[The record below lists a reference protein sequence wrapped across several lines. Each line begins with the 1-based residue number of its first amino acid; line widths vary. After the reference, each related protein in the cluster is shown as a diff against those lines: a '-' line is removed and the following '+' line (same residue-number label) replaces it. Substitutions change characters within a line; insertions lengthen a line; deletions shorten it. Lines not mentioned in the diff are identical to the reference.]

1 MPINSIGMKDLLE
14 AGVHFGHKSASWNP
28 LMRKYIFMKRKG
40 VHIIDLQKTLSLA
53 EEAYTYVKNEVANG
67 KRVLFVGTKK
77 QARQTVEENATRCGQ
92 FYVSKRWI
100 GGLLTNF
107 KTVRLSL
114 NKLKNIEA
122 VLASPEES
130 AKHTKKELIQLTK
143 EKDKMTSVFGGFREM
158 KKLPDLLFVVDAYHE
173 HIAIDEARKMGIPIV
188 ALVDTNSNPDLI
200 DVVIPGNDDA
210 IRAISLFV
218 TYIGD
223 AVIEGRAMLPED
235 VLAAEAAVAAEP
247 AMAAVEGQDLP
258 AAAEDLAE
266 MYAAAVPEDAMDK
279 N

>member
-40 VHIIDLQKTLSLA
+40 VHIIDLQKTLALA

-77 QARQTVEENATRCGQ
+77 QARQTVEENATRSGQ
-92 FYVSKRWI
+92 FFVSKRWI

-107 KTVRLSL
+107 KTVRLTL
-114 NKLKNIEA
+114 NKLKSIEA
-122 VLASPEES
+122 ILASPEES

-143 EKDKMTSVFGGFREM
+143 EKDKMTGVFGGFREM
-158 KKLPDLLFVVDAYHE
+158 KKLPDLLFVVDAFHE

-188 ALVDTNSNPDLI
+188 ALVDTNSNPELI

-235 VLAAEAAVAAEP
+235 VLAAEAQALPEP
-247 AMAAVEGQDLP
+247 AMAAVGGD
-258 AAAEDLAE
+258 D
-266 MYAAAVPEDAMDK
+266 AAAVPEDLAELYATAPVDGLDK